1 MITKS
6 GKDVSLEALTPG
18 EYIVPKGE
26 ERFYHCLIEVKQF
39 SRTTGVKQSK
49 PRLQKFGLKAFR
61 KGVREN
67 LVKQGYTITVLHDP
81 SEWIKAHAEQVA
93 QRAQADKAAKE
104 AEIQAKVDAAVA
116 KAIEAYKAAEK
127 AAKAPKKSTKTKAED
142 SAQ

>member
-39 SRTTGVKQSK
+39 SRTTGVKQSR

-61 KGVREN
+61 KDVREN
-67 LVKQGYTITVLHDP
+67 LTKQGYTITVLHDP
-81 SEWIKAHAEQVA
+81 SEWVKAHAQKVA
-93 QRAQADKAAKE
+93 ETKEAGKAAKE
-104 AEIQAKVDAAVA
+104 AEMQAKIDAAVA
-116 KAIEAYKAAEK
+116 KAIEAYKASEK
-127 AAKAPKKSTKTKAED
+127 AAKAPKKAKTKAEE

>member
-39 SRTTGVKQSK
+39 SRTTGAKQSK

-61 KGVREN
+61 KSIREN

-81 SEWIKAHAEQVA
+81 SEWIKAHAEQLA
-93 QRAQADKAAKE
+93 QMAQADKAAKE

-116 KAIEAYKAAEK
+116 KAIEAYKASEK
-127 AAKAPKKSTKTKAED
+127 AAKAPKKTTKTKTEE